1 MNISADSVKELR
13 ERTGAGMMDCKKALS
28 DCEGDMNKAIES
40 LRKHGLAKAAKK
52 AARSAAEGLVG
63 QFIINDKLIAMADV
77 NCETDFVCKT
87 DEFQNFVKNVTAH
100 VAKTNPENME
110 TLLASSMNGK
120 KISDIQTEMVAKIGE
135 NIGVRRFAVKKI
147 GDGKTK
153 AGCYVHAGSK
163 IGVIVIF
170 TDPSGKL
177 NDTAARDVAM
187 HVAAMS
193 PAHIRRSEV
202 SKEFIA
208 KEKEVFQ
215 AQMAQEKKPPEV
227 MEKIIEGKLNKY
239 LSEICLEDQVFIR
252 DPSGKM
258 TVSQMLKVVDPSV
271 KISEFVRFQ
280 VGEGVEKKKQEA

>member
-28 DCEGDMNKAIES
+28 ENSGDINKAIES

-52 AARSAAEGLVG
+52 ASRSASEGLVC
-63 QFIINDKLIAMADV
+63 QFVSDKLIVMADV

-100 VAKTNPENME
+100 IAKTNPENME
-110 TLLASSMNGK
+110 ALLASSMNGK
-120 KISDIQTEMVAKIGE
+120 KLSD
-135 NIGVRRFAVKKI
+135 
-147 GDGKTK
+147 
-153 AGCYVHAGSK
+153 GCYVHAGSK

-170 TDPSGKL
+170 EDPSGKL
-177 NDTAARDVAM
+177 SDTAARDVAM
-187 HVAAMS
+187 HVAAMNPTYVRKS
-193 PAHIRRSEV
+193 DI

-215 AQMAQEKKPPEV
+215 AQMAEEKKPPQV

-239 LSEICLEDQVFIR
+239 LSEICLEDQIFIR
-252 DPSGKM
+252 DPSGKT
-258 TVSQMLKVVDPSV
+258 TVAQMLKTADASV
-271 KISEFVRFQ
+271 KIREFVRFQ

>member
-28 DCEGDMNKAIES
+28 ENSGDINKAIES

-52 AARSAAEGLVG
+52 ASRSASEGLVC
-63 QFIINDKLIAMADV
+63 QFVSDKLIVMADV

-100 VAKTNPENME
+100 IAKTNPENME
-110 TLLASSMNGK
+110 ALLASSMNGK
-120 KISDIQTEMVAKIGE
+120 KLSDIQTEMVAKIGE
-135 NIGVRRFAVKKI
+135 NIGVRRFAIKKA
-147 GDGKTK
+147 GEGKTK
-153 AGCYVHAGSK
+153 TGCYVHAGSK

-170 TDPSGKL
+170 EDPSGKL
-177 NDTAARDVAM
+177 SDTAARDVAM
-187 HVAAMS
+187 HVAAMNPTYVRKS
-193 PAHIRRSEV
+193 DI

-215 AQMAQEKKPPEV
+215 AQMAEEKKPPQV

-239 LSEICLEDQVFIR
+239 LSEICLEDQIFIR
-252 DPSGKM
+252 DPSGKT
-258 TVSQMLKVVDPSV
+258 TVAQMLKTADASV
-271 KISEFVRFQ
+271 KIREFVRFQ